1 MREKNPENDGGGEGG
16 CRHICFIVLFDVFP
30 KFSSWLVAEI
40 VEWLVVD
47 DMKGFLVD
55 EVGCM
60 VDVMVWFIID
70 MVWFHISRGR
80 YKIIPLVVGPKRG
93 KGHSIVE

>member
-1 MREKNPENDGGGEGG
+1 MKMTGGGG
-16 CRHICFIVLFDVFP
+16 CRHICVIVLFDVFP

-40 VEWLVVD
+40 VEWLVD
-47 DMKGFLVD
+47 DIKGFLVDEVGCMVD

-93 KGHSIVE
+93 KGHGIVE